1 MNARCDL
8 DSVRCPSCAEFSA
21 RLKKSLTESEKDQLL
36 HAQSQHIAT
45 VRDYR
50 LTQMRYANLSE
61 EPDSGIMKIDVD
73 FCDQAKFRV
82 PGTQHPAKQ
91 QNHCGDRSC
100 TWEDVWSGGWPS
112 FISEGCQVQH
122 QSRCPYLAS

>member
-82 PGTQHPAKQ
+82 PRNTASSKATESLWRPQLHLGG
-91 QNHCGDRSC
+91 CL
-100 TWEDVWSGGWPS
+100 VWG
-112 FISEGCQVQH
+112 V
-122 QSRCPYLAS
+122 A